1 MPNMDNQCCPDMVC
15 ATETQRNKKIRVLKT
30 SPNSYNQKAM
40 RYSAYVKSEPGF
52 ETFASKK
59 VAGVQAVVA
68 NKQQCFQNAICP
80 ATPVPYKNT
89 YIPQTQPPLP
99 KRRFNSRWIIGI
111 PQN

>member
-1 MPNMDNQCCPDMVC
+1 
-15 ATETQRNKKIRVLKT
+15 
-30 SPNSYNQKAM
+30 M
-40 RYSAYVKSEPGF
+40 RYSAYVNSRPGF
-52 ETFASKK
+52 ETFANKK

-80 ATPVPYKNT
+80 ATPVPYRNT
-89 YIPQTQPPLP
+89 YLPQMQPPLP